1 MAQHV
6 LCRLD
11 DIPDGKGKGFDL
23 HGDGGGKDEIFV
35 IRRDRRLFAYRNA
48 CPHQGSPLDW
58 ERDRFLSRDGAYI
71 ECQTHGA
78 LFEIETGDCIAGPC
92 AGDCLDGLTVSL
104 DGEDRVVL
112 MTNL

>member
-1 MAQHV
+1 MTHRV

-11 DIPDGKGKGFDL
+11 EIPDGQGRGFVLED
-23 HGDGGGKDEIFV
+23 GDGNKDEVFV
-35 IRRDRRLFAYRNA
+35 IRRGRRLFAYRNA

-58 ERDRFLSRDGAYI
+58 ARDRFLTEDGRHI

-92 AGDCLDGLTVSL
+92 AGDALDGLSVTL
-104 DGEDRVVL
+104 DADDRITL
-112 MTNL
+112 G

>member
-1 MAQHV
+1 MAETV

-11 DIPDGKGKGFDL
+11 EIPDGQGKGFEL
-23 HGDGGGKDEIFV
+23 SGNDGRKDEVFV
-35 IRRDRRLFAYRNA
+35 IRHGRTLFAYRNA

-78 LFEIETGDCIAGPC
+78 LFEIESGDCIAGPC
-92 AGDCLDGLTVSL
+92 AGDALDLLEVSL
-104 DGEDRVVL
+104 DAEGRVTL
-112 MTNL
+112 SL